1 MFWTELN
8 VAAGRRHRRGMK
20 PIRVAQISD
29 THLGQTTAY
38 QLLGMDTDFSL
49 RQVLK
54 LFAARESQAELILL
68 SGDISNN
75 GYKQAYQRLY
85 QLLERRDNVV
95 WLPGNHDSVELM
107 KSVCAERWFRPR
119 LEIGNWQIV
128 SLDSSVAGSS
138 RGTLDAG
145 QLEFLEQ
152 TLQAHPDLH
161 TLIALHHHV
170 LPIGSDWLD
179 EQLLSN
185 RQAFFDL
192 ISRYPQVKAVT
203 SGHVHQATDVLKN
216 GVRVLTAPS
225 TCIQFAP
232 NSPEFLVSTEAPGLR
247 WFELY
252 PDGSVQSSVE
262 RVQDVEFHI
271 DLAAKGY

>member
-1 MFWTELN
+1 
-8 VAAGRRHRRGMK
+8 MK
-20 PIRVAQISD
+20 PIRIAQISD
-29 THLGQTTAY
+29 THLGQTASY

-54 LFAARESQAELILL
+54 LFATSEQQAELVLL

-75 GYKQAYQRLY
+75 GYQQAYQRLY
-85 QLLERRDNVV
+85 QLLEKRDNVV
-95 WLPGNHDSVELM
+95 WLPGNHDCVKLM

-119 LEIGNWQIV
+119 IEIGNWQIV
-128 SLDSSVAGSS
+128 SLDSSVPGSS
-138 RGTLDAG
+138 KGALSAE
-145 QLEFLEQ
+145 QIAFLEGV
-152 TLQAHPDLH
+152 LQAHPDLY

-170 LPIGSDWLD
+170 LPVGSNWLD
-179 EQLLSN
+179 EQLLAN
-185 RQAFFDL
+185 QQVLFDL
-192 ISRYPQVKAVT
+192 ISACPQVKAIT
-203 SGHVHQATDVLKN
+203 SGHVHQATDIVKN

-247 WFELY
+247 WLELY
-252 PDGSVQSSVE
+252 PDGSLQTRVE

-271 DLAAKGY
+271 DLSAKGY

>member
-1 MFWTELN
+1 
-8 VAAGRRHRRGMK
+8 MK
-20 PIRVAQISD
+20 PIRIAQISD
-29 THLGQTTAY
+29 THLGQAAGY

-49 RQVLK
+49 RQVLR
-54 LFAARESQAELILL
+54 LIAARESQAELILL

-75 GYKQAYQRLY
+75 GYRQAYQRLY

-95 WLPGNHDSVELM
+95 WLPGNHDSVGLM

-119 LEIGNWQIV
+119 IEIGRWQIV
-128 SLDSSVAGSS
+128 SLDSSVPGSA
-138 RGTLDAG
+138 RGTLGAD
-145 QLEFLEQ
+145 QLGFLEE
-152 TLQAHPDLH
+152 TLLAHPDLY

-170 LPIGSDWLD
+170 LPVGSNWLD

-185 RQAFFDL
+185 YPTFFEL
-192 ISRYPQVKAVT
+192 ISRYPHVKAVT
-203 SGHVHQATDVLKN
+203 SGHVHQVTDVVKG

-232 NSPEFLVSTEAPGLR
+232 NSPEFMVSAEAPGLR
-247 WFELY
+247 WLELY
-252 PDGSVQSSVE
+252 PDGSVQTSVE